1 MLFGYS
7 DGHRLIASSIKLS
20 EDTISL
26 LLPLS
31 DLSPGITVTRE
42 YGYWTGVPLK
52 AEKFYA
58 LMYTWAAPEMPRP
71 GCVWTQVLLLPF
83 SDISRFSNLSSL
95 RQYFNTI
102 EPSIHS
108 ISYEN
113 PVEIHSFELQ
123 EFNQNLFL
131 DLNRSTSILRSIYSN
146 NSYDVVGQLGE
157 YDDELFAVW
166 SQQWPK
172 LRRSFSFRS
181 AIKFNNHG
189 SSISAFDFCIK
200 IGHESFK
207 ESYSNLL
214 DWEVV
219 AAKSLNDPAGNLQK
233 FLWRYGSDIKR
244 GINKFSILVDL
255 FLELHRNNYPIS
267 NLHKIVKTIN
277 DGFPNIADARTLKTD
292 IFDHNEYS
300 LITTY
305 SPIDVFR
312 ELAKLESELS
322 EISFPVSLIIEKLK
336 VYWEKDI
343 SSILD
348 LMEFT
353 VDANSYLAKFLV
365 DEFMEIILQGEFF
378 ILTKNFPNLRKFI
391 IFHYPYV
398 LDSDE
403 IVSLPKTEIL
413 QAAGYISSLP
423 DELKIDIILRLLM
436 LDDIEI
442 SHVISGF
449 YFDSLILAVIKFMN
463 NKGQIDRNIGRCWI
477 DVMMNRSDQILKGGY
492 IQRSESTVTLAFF
505 ASLLSR
511 WSFDLVLN
519 YGVHQWV
526 TGLINSVDNVS
537 SHDRKC
543 FLVFLL
549 KMGFSCPIG
558 SEMLFEFSFEEIYDD
573 LKSSS
578 LSFDQLYDLQFY
590 LPVLSFFSNWDN
602 CLRFK
607 LAVVNAYI
615 SNELSFSSFER
626 LSKNYK
632 LQNELNELA
641 RSI

>member
-7 DGHRLIASSIKLS
+7 DGHRLIASSTKLS
-20 EDTISL
+20 EDIISF

-31 DLSPGITVTRE
+31 DLSPGVTVTRE
-42 YGYWTGVPLK
+42 NGYWTGVPLK
-52 AEKFYA
+52 AEKLYA
-58 LMYTWAAPEMPRP
+58 LMYTWGAPEMPRP

-95 RQYFNTI
+95 RQYFKTI
-102 EPSIHS
+102 EPNIHS
-108 ISYEN
+108 IFYEN
-113 PVEIHSFELQ
+113 PVEIHNFELQ
-123 EFNQNLFL
+123 EFHQNLFL
-131 DLNRSTSILRSIYSN
+131 DLKRSTSILRSIYSN
-146 NSYDVVGQLGE
+146 NSYDVIGQLGE

-181 AIKFNNHG
+181 AIKVNNHV

-207 ESYSNLL
+207 ESYSDLL
-214 DWEVV
+214 DWAVV
-219 AAKSLNDPAGNLQK
+219 AAKSLNDPTGNLQK
-233 FLWRYGSDIKR
+233 FLWRYGSDIRR
-244 GINKFSILVDL
+244 GINKFSVLVDL
-255 FLELHRNNYPIS
+255 FLKLYRDNYSIS
-267 NLHKIVKTIN
+267 NLHNIVKTIN
-277 DGFPNIADARTLKTD
+277 DGFPNFTDARTLKTD
-292 IFDHNEYS
+292 LFDYNEYS
-300 LITTY
+300 LIKAY
-305 SPIDVFR
+305 SPLDVLW
-312 ELAKLESELS
+312 ELAKLERDSS

-336 VYWEKDI
+336 FCWEKD
-343 SSILD
+343 SFNILD
-348 LMEFT
+348 LIEFT
-353 VDANSYLAKFLV
+353 ISTDSNLAKFLV
-365 DEFMEIILQGEFF
+365 DEFLVKILQGEFF
-378 ILTKNFPNLRKFI
+378 TLTKRFPNLRKFI
-391 IFHYPYV
+391 IFYYPYV

-403 IVSLPKTEIL
+403 IASLPKTEIL
-413 QAAGYISSLP
+413 QATDYLSSLS
-423 DELKIDIILRLLM
+423 DELKINIIFRLLI
-436 LDDIEI
+436 LDDVEI
-442 SHVISGF
+442 SHAVSRF
-449 YFDSLILAVIKFMN
+449 HFDSLIWAVIKFMN
-463 NKGQIDRNIGRCWI
+463 NKEQIDRNIGRCWI
-477 DVMMNRSDQILKGGY
+477 DVMMNNSDQILKGGY

-511 WSFDLVLN
+511 KSFDLVLN

-537 SHDRKC
+537 SHERKC

-558 SEMLFEFSFEEIYDD
+558 SEALFEFSFEEIYDD

-578 LSFDQLYDLQFY
+578 LSFDQLYDLQSY

-607 LAVVNAYI
+607 LAVVSAYV
-615 SNELSFSSFER
+615 SNGLSFSSFGR

-641 RSI
+641 HST